1 MLDFF
6 ADHWLEIFGFVTGGL
21 CVLLAARRN
30 IWTFPLGL
38 ASNLVYIVVFFEV
51 ALYADMG
58 LQFVYIVLGI
68 TGWIG
73 WNRARADDNRAA
85 TVHLP
90 PRVIPFL
97 IVALILGTAILTFV
111 LITFTDSTTPVPDA
125 GTTTVSLIAQFMLNR
140 RWIENWFVWIAV
152 DVAYIALYAY
162 KELYITSA
170 LYLLFIGF
178 CVYGYL
184 TWRKAPHAIAS
195 PQPSLSNA

>member
-1 MLDFF
+1 MLEWLV
-6 ADHWLEIFGFVTGGL
+6 AHWTEIFGFTTGVA
-21 CVLLAARRN
+21 CVYLAARRRRLN
-30 IWTFPLGL
+30 FVFGVVS
-38 ASNLVYIVVFFEV
+38 AAVFMVVFFEV
-51 ALYADMG
+51 ALYADMA
-58 LQFVYIVLGI
+58 LQVVYIVLGV

-97 IVALILGTAILTFV
+97 LIALVVGTVILTFV
-111 LITFTDSTTPVPDA
+111 LITFTDSSTAVPDA
-125 GTTTVSLIAQFMLNR
+125 GTTTMSLVAQFMLNR

-152 DVAYIALYAY
+152 DVAFIALYAY

>member
-1 MLDFF
+1 MLEFLGE
-6 ADHWLEIFGFVTGGL
+6 HWIEIFGFVTGGL

-38 ASNLVYIVVFFEV
+38 ASNVVYIVVFFEV

-85 TVHLP
+85 TVNLP

-97 IVALILGTAILTFV
+97 VVALVLGTAILTFV
-111 LITFTDSTTPVPDA
+111 LVTFTDSSTAVPDA
-125 GTTTVSLIAQFMLNR
+125 ATTTVSLIAQFMLNR

-152 DVAYIALYAY
+152 DIAYIGLYLS
-162 KELYITSA
+162 KGLYITAA

-178 CVYGYL
+178 CIYGYV
-184 TWRKAPHAIAS
+184 TWRRAPHLVAS
-195 PQPSLSNA
+195 PEPTLTHA